1 MTFFGTNIKKIR
13 QIKGLSQN
21 SFAELLELN
30 RGVISSYED
39 GRAEPKIET
48 VLRIAEYFKIPMNDL
63 LSKALTV
70 NQLAN
75 FSDFETIVPQI
86 SKNEEKKEILQNG
99 QTVNLDLQKIFAKF
113 DCIYEV
119 DDLFAKQSI
128 FAKGSIL
135 FLQKANHETTPK
147 SFFLIIK
154 DKKVFYTDT
163 IDLKNNCYL
172 IVGSLFVNSIPT
184 LESILSR
191 LDRLEG
197 LVGKLDD

>member
-99 QTVNLDLQKIFAKF
+99 QTINLDLQKIFAKF

-119 DDLFAKQSI
+119 DELFAKQSI
-128 FAKGSIL
+128 YSVGTIL
-135 FLQKANHETTPK
+135 FLQKINT
-147 SFFLIIK
+147 SNQNGMYVVL
-154 DKKVFYTDT
+154 DKKTLNYSEQFDA
-163 IDLKNNCYL
+163 KKECYA
-172 IVGSLFVNSIPT
+172 IVGSLQNGSLT
-184 LESILSR
+184 SLEKILLRLEKIESR
-191 LDRLEG
+191 L
-197 LVGKLDD
+197 K

>member
-86 SKNEEKKEILQNG
+86 NKNDEKKEILQNG
-99 QTVNLDLQKIFAKF
+99 QSINLDLQKVFAKF

-119 DDLFAKQSI
+119 EEFFAKQSV
-128 FAKGSIL
+128 FEKGSIL
-135 FLQKANHETTPK
+135 FLKKVNHETTSK
-147 SFFLIIK
+147 SSFLILK
-154 DKKVFYTDT
+154 DQKVFYSDT
-163 IDLKNNCYL
+163 IDLRNNCYQ
-172 IVGSLFVNSIPT
+172 IVGSLFANSIPT

-191 LDRLEG
+191 LDKLEG
-197 LVGKLDD
+197 LVGRLDD